1 VTQLENQPLEAEPS
15 ILKTRLFHTVRD
27 ILEFSLLAAKDIIS
41 CIILFGAIKLV
52 EVANH
57 SIFGPE
63 GLVFFKGAGVFEVH
77 VETLI
82 GAGHLCTWVL
92 FLIVTV
98 YDYYKV
104 FFK

>member
-1 VTQLENQPLEAEPS
+1 MTELENQPLAAEPS
-15 ILKTRLFHTVRD
+15 ILKTRLSHTARD
-27 ILEFSLLAAKDIIS
+27 IAEFSLLAVKDVLS
-41 CIILFGAIKLV
+41 CVILLLAIKGV

-57 SIFGPE
+57 WIFGPQ
-63 GLVFFKGAGVFEVH
+63 GLVFFKGTGAFAIH

-82 GAGHLCTWVL
+82 GVGHFCTWVL
-92 FLIVTV
+92 FLIVSV